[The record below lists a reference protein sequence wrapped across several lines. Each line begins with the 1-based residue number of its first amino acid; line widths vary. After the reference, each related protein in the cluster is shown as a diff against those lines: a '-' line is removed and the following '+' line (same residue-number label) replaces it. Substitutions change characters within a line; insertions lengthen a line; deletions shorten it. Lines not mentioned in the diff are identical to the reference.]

1 VNSVETTK
9 HFQHIFLKKEELRVT
24 VMSLFLAVII
34 EFLTATTRK
43 GSGSN
48 GVDSLFNFGC
58 RKRTVSPRVMLF
70 GLARFR
76 LSLYD
81 FMVDL
86 FFSSRLRISSSF
98 SELLGVE
105 GESGR

>member
-1 VNSVETTK
+1 MNENQAQNTAY
-9 HFQHIFLKKEELRVT
+9 ELVSCGDHRV
-24 VMSLFLAVII
+24 LNCHNAEGLRI
-34 EFLTATTRK
+34 K
-43 GSGSN
+43 
-48 GVDSLFNFGC
+48 GVDSLFNFGY
-58 RKRTVSPRVMLF
+58 RRRTVSPRVMLF

-98 SELLGVE
+98 SELLGDD